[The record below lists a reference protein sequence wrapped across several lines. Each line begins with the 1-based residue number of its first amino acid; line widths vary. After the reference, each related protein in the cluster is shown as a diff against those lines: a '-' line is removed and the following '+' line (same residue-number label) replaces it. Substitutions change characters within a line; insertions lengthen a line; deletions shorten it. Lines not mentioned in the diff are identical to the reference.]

1 MLKRAGVIE
10 SDILEHKPKGNPV
23 IAARIPDSVYAKIK
37 DFTEVT
43 GLSVSDTINKIL
55 KYHFAKE
62 DTGERGRETEKGN

>member
-1 MLKRAGVIE
+1 MT
-10 SDILEHKPKGNPV
+10 KGRNTVV

-62 DTGERGRETEKGN
+62 DTGERNRETGKGN